1 MIELT
6 SQTIGYLVLATL
18 DSKTRDVESVIRDF
32 KRCLNHYDAWAES
45 FFSFSALDIEQ
56 VFKVGDEVALVA
68 PINRSLFPSTT
79 TATCQANGSLTLVH
93 MFQSSRFVPIGNTP
107 VMVQRIDPNGGPLGE
122 PIHKTIGPSGILEIT
137 ECDRNQQYRVSFYPN
152 VSNTHFKA
160 LYASYQA
167 VLAPLE
173 GWLRAEWTSTFEP
186 LWEGYSEANFLK
198 RYLSLHQ
205 AYARGFGEAL
215 YALWDSL
222 KQLFQWLS
230 DPMGYAEKLLHYLSQ
245 EEFEKLLK
253 LGTESLA
260 KGLLVL
266 SDEPLLFIYVSAMV
280 SWMRML
286 PPPYMNELLG
296 EISADVLINLLL
308 CLATAGMGMAVRLS
322 TKVLGG
328 IKSQRARRW
337 LEHMAGQFGKFRVDD
352 HAEVAKPI
360 LLGSSATP
368 IRTIPDVP
376 LKAGDQVVSNPV
388 PLVRDKVGQ
397 RTVLV
402 RQEPVDDVPVSARNP
417 AGDAATSSDKTA
429 TNGCPVSMV
438 TGEELLTLTDGTL
451 DGVLPFEWTRLYRTS
466 AVEVDCG
473 LGFGWS
479 HSLAHR
485 LSVSG
490 DSVVW
495 TDHEHRSTTLPLP
508 TVSRPAITN
517 SLAEAAIYLGAL
529 PDELVLSQGSRFYH
543 FRDGV
548 LTAISDAYDNR
559 LRIFRNYLGQIE
571 RLDNGVGRSLF
582 LRYASGRIVAVDY
595 QIERAVDDGPFVWV
609 TEQNVV
615 SYAYDAAGRLVS
627 ATNAVGE
634 SEIYRYDEQHVILER
649 GLAGGASFFW
659 EWERSGKAARCVR
672 HWASFSQ
679 MDTRYAW
686 DDNGQVT
693 VFNADSSQE
702 VYVHDQRARLVR
714 RVDPDGA
721 EHFKSYDDKGR
732 LTVEQD
738 PLGGITAYQYDEA
751 GRLVALFP
759 GDDEPTSYEHDNG
772 FVRVVRR
779 GETVWKYER
788 NDQGDVTRRT
798 DPDGHSTDYSYNKR
812 GQLTQVWL
820 PDHSCHRLVW
830 NERGQLLEEQLPNG
844 GIKRYRYDDLGR
856 KISQEDEHGALT
868 QFEWNHVGRLVQ
880 IVLPSGDTRKY
891 TYNSYGKITAERDEL
906 GHVTRYEYTDG
917 LHLISRRINADGS
930 QVKYRYDNVRLLLTE
945 IENEVGETYR
955 LQYHANGLI
964 QQETGFDGQRTAYV
978 YDLNGNL
985 QEKTEHGD
993 DGSQLV
999 TRYERDYAGRLV
1011 RKTLPDGNHVDYAY
1025 DRQGNLLSVEDGHW
1039 ALAYEYD
1046 SQNRLTAEHQGWG
1059 TLRYGYDACG
1069 QLQNLRLPDNNRL
1082 TFNHDKG
1089 GHLATVELNGET
1101 LTSHLFKAGQEHQ
1114 RQQGQLLSHYHYD
1127 DQQRLHAHAVTQQQ
1141 HTLYQRH
1148 YDYDKAGNLTHLL
1161 DTHKGEHHYHYD
1173 PLNRLTHADHSQAEL
1188 ERFAHDPAG
1197 NLLMQNRPGP
1207 DIVAGNRLM
1216 IQGDHHYDYDAFGNL
1231 IRERRGKVHQLVTE
1245 YRYDCQHRLIGLKK
1259 PNGQTASYRYDPF
1272 GRRISKTV
1280 DGIKTEF
1287 FWQGEKL
1294 IAEHHADR
1302 HRSYLYEPD
1311 SFRPLA
1317 LLEGFGPNETK
1328 AYHYQLDHL
1337 GTPQELTDTNGEIVW
1352 SAHYRAYGEISRLDI
1367 RKIEN
1372 PLRFQGQYFDPESGL
1387 HYNRHRYYNPDI
1399 GRYLTPDPVKLAG
1412 GINAYQYVPNP
1423 TGWVDPLGLSSCP
1436 DGDGCKQGA
1445 ISQRSSPSVN
1455 DGEPTLPQLTRA
1467 KRQERIDELAE
1478 ANAYRR
1484 LDELE
1489 KATPG
1494 AHFLEKHGA
1503 QTTLASQL
1511 ERLNTARNP
1520 TTGTI
1525 ERYTSGPNVGEPKY
1539 PPAATHYLS
1548 HKDQLNSIYRAQ
1560 LIFRRNGLAASLQPM
1575 DMGKIVGEGYSRT
1588 NMEYSQQRK
1597 ARVILNNQGKPK
1609 TAYTEK

>member
-1 MIELT
+1 MTHPSRIALIEFELDGFHQ
-6 SQTIGYLVLATL
+6 SLVIYRQHMDAWYSRAL
-18 DSKTRDVESVIRDF
+18 DSVSHGLDMPSLLGMDRVLRVGESQRAVSIADADFSTVAQCPVGGELKIESLFESV
-32 KRCLNHYDAWAES
+32 YD
-45 FFSFSALDIEQ
+45 
-56 VFKVGDEVALVA
+56 
-68 PINRSLFPSTT
+68 
-79 TATCQANGSLTLVH
+79 
-93 MFQSSRFVPIGNTP
+93 VPIGNIP
-107 VMVQRIDPNGGPLGE
+107 VEVIGLDDGSSTVVMLDEQGKGSHHCAAGGRYQVRVQGG
-122 PIHKTIGPSGILEIT
+122 
-137 ECDRNQQYRVSFYPN
+137 VSAEQ
-152 VSNTHFKA
+152 VDA
-160 LYASYQA
+160 LFASYAGLTGDLEQWLRSEWSGFKPRWEQSTA
-167 VLAPLE
+167 SAIGSGVLAGSWAAIRDVWDSIKLVQAILDDPLKYVE
-173 GWLRAEWTSTFEP
+173 QLGAEAAKLAQLATDAPKVMEQAMLLASDEAALFLMLRTAMIWLDALPPGEMAEMAAGFVVSLLIDLVIGVVLTIALP
-186 LWEGYSEANFLK
+186 AAGVA
-198 RYLSLHQ
+198 YLSLRLVKYGGQILDAATGFVRGLLGILTKFMQ
-205 AYARGFGEAL
+205 AVDRYKAVAVRGVVGG
-215 YALWDSL
+215 L
-222 KQLFQWLS
+222 KQGRLQMRWKARQNAMLKQ
-230 DPMGYAEKLLHYLSQ
+230 AEH
-245 EEFEKLLK
+245 
-253 LGTESLA
+253 
-260 KGLLVL
+260 
-266 SDEPLLFIYVSAMV
+266 
-280 SWMRML
+280 
-286 PPPYMNELLG
+286 
-296 EISADVLINLLL
+296 
-308 CLATAGMGMAVRLS
+308 
-322 TKVLGG
+322 
-328 IKSQRARRW
+328 
-337 LEHMAGQFGKFRVDD
+337 
-352 HAEVAKPI
+352 
-360 LLGSSATP
+360 
-368 IRTIPDVP
+368 
-376 LKAGDQVVSNPV
+376 
-388 PLVRDKVGQ
+388 
-397 RTVLV
+397 
-402 RQEPVDDVPVSARNP
+402 VDDVPAVGKNP
-417 AGDAATSSDKTA
+417 AGDAAASSDKTA

-438 TGEELLTLTDGTL
+438 TGEELLTLTDGKL
-451 DGVLPFEWTRLYRTS
+451 DGILPFEWTRLYRTS

-495 TDHEHRSTTLPLP
+495 IDHENRSTTLPLP

-517 SLAEAAIYLGAL
+517 SLAEAAIYLGSL

-559 LRIFRNYLGQIE
+559 LRISRNYLGQIE

-582 LRYASGRIVAVDY
+582 LRYALGRIVAVDY
-595 QIERAVDDGPFVWV
+595 QVERDVDDGPFVWV
-609 TEQNVV
+609 REQNVV
-615 SYAYDAAGRLVS
+615 SYAYDNFGRLVS

-634 SEIYRYDEQHVILER
+634 SEVYRYDEQHVILER

-693 VFNADSSQE
+693 VFNADGSQE
-702 VYVHDQRARLVR
+702 VYVHDQRARLVQ

-721 EHFKSYDDKGR
+721 EHFKSYDEKGR

-738 PLGGITAYQYDEA
+738 PLGAITAYQYDEA

-759 GDDEPTSYEHDNG
+759 GNDEPTTYEHDNG

-779 GETVWKYER
+779 GEAVWKYER

-856 KISQEDEHGALT
+856 KISLEDEHGALT

-891 TYNSYGKITAERDEL
+891 TYNAYGKITSERDEL
-906 GHVTRYEYTDG
+906 GHVTRYEYADG
-917 LHLISRRINADGS
+917 LHLISRRINADGT

-955 LQYHANGLI
+955 LQYHANGLL
-964 QQETGFDGQRTAYV
+964 QQETGFDGQRTAYL

-999 TRYERDYAGRLV
+999 THYERDYAGRLV
-1011 RKTLPDGNHVDYAY
+1011 RKALPDGNRVDYAY

-1069 QLQNLRLPDNNRL
+1069 QLQNLRLPDSNRVA
-1082 TFNHDKG
+1082 FNHGKG
-1089 GHLATVELNGET
+1089 GHLVTVELNGET

-1114 RQQGQLLSHYHYD
+1114 RQQGQLISHYHYD

-1148 YDYDKAGNLTHLL
+1148 YDYDKSGNLTRLL
-1161 DTHKGEHHYHYD
+1161 DTHKGDHHYHYD
-1173 PLNRLTHADHSQAEL
+1173 PLNRLTRANHSQGEQ
-1188 ERFAHDPAG
+1188 ERFGHDPAG

-1231 IRERRGKVHQLVTE
+1231 IRERRGKGHQLVTE
-1245 YRYDCQHRLIGLKK
+1245 YRYDCQHRLIGIKK

-1280 DGIKTEF
+1280 DSTTTEF
-1287 FWQGEKL
+1287 FWQGDRL
-1294 IAEHHADR
+1294 IAEHQTDR

-1317 LLEGFGPNETK
+1317 LLEGFGPKETK

-1337 GTPQELTDTNGEIVW
+1337 GTPQELTDPNGEIVW

-1367 RKIEN
+1367 GKVDN
-1372 PLRFQGQYFDPESGL
+1372 PLRFQGQYFDQESGL

-1412 GINAYQYVPNP
+1412 GINAYQYAPNP

-1436 DGDGCKQGA
+1436 GGDGCKQGA

-1548 HKDQLNSIYRAQ
+1548 HRDQLNSIYRAQ

-1575 DMGKIVGEGYSRT
+1575 DMGKIIGEGYSKT
-1588 NMEYSQQRK
+1588 SMEYSQQRK

>member
-1 MIELT
+1 
-6 SQTIGYLVLATL
+6 
-18 DSKTRDVESVIRDF
+18 R
-32 KRCLNHYDAWAES
+32 W
-45 FFSFSALDIEQ
+45 
-56 VFKVGDEVALVA
+56 
-68 PINRSLFPSTT
+68 
-79 TATCQANGSLTLVH
+79 
-93 MFQSSRFVPIGNTP
+93 
-107 VMVQRIDPNGGPLGE
+107 
-122 PIHKTIGPSGILEIT
+122 
-137 ECDRNQQYRVSFYPN
+137 
-152 VSNTHFKA
+152 KA
-160 LYASYQA
+160 RQNA
-167 VLAPLE
+167 VL
-173 GWLRAEWTSTFEP
+173 
-186 LWEGYSEANFLK
+186 K
-198 RYLSLHQ
+198 Q
-205 AYARGFGEAL
+205 A
-215 YALWDSL
+215 
-222 KQLFQWLS
+222 
-230 DPMGYAEKLLHYLSQ
+230 
-245 EEFEKLLK
+245 
-253 LGTESLA
+253 
-260 KGLLVL
+260 
-266 SDEPLLFIYVSAMV
+266 
-280 SWMRML
+280 
-286 PPPYMNELLG
+286 
-296 EISADVLINLLL
+296 
-308 CLATAGMGMAVRLS
+308 
-322 TKVLGG
+322 
-328 IKSQRARRW
+328 
-337 LEHMAGQFGKFRVDD
+337 
-352 HAEVAKPI
+352 
-360 LLGSSATP
+360 
-368 IRTIPDVP
+368 
-376 LKAGDQVVSNPV
+376 
-388 PLVRDKVGQ
+388 
-397 RTVLV
+397 
-402 RQEPVDDVPVSARNP
+402 EPVDDVPVSARNP
-417 AGDAATSSDKTA
+417 AGDAAASSDKTV

-451 DGVLPFEWTRLYRTS
+451 DGILPFEWTRLYRTS
-466 AVEVDCG
+466 AVEVDGG

-495 TDHEHRSTTLPLP
+495 TDHENRSTTLPLP

-517 SLAEAAIYLGAL
+517 SLAEAAIYLGSL
-529 PDELVLSQGSRFYH
+529 PDELVLSQGLRFYH

-615 SYAYDAAGRLVS
+615 SYGYDNFGRLVS

-634 SEIYRYDEQHVILER
+634 SEVYRYDEQHVILER
-649 GLAGGASFFW
+649 SLAGGASFFW
-659 EWERSGKAARCVR
+659 AWERPGKAARCVR

-693 VFNADSSQE
+693 VFNADGSQE

-721 EHFKSYDDKGR
+721 EHFKSYDEKGR

-738 PLGGITAYQYDEA
+738 PLGAITAYQYDEA

-759 GDDEPTSYEHDNG
+759 GNDEPTTYEHDDG

-798 DPDGHSTDYSYNKR
+798 DPDGNFTDYSYNKY

-844 GIKRYRYDDLGR
+844 GIKRYRYDNRGR

-891 TYNSYGKITAERDEL
+891 TYNAYGKITSERDEL
-906 GHVTRYEYTDG
+906 GHVTRYEYADG
-917 LHLISRRINADGS
+917 LHLISRRINADGT

-964 QQETGFDGQRTAYV
+964 QQETGFDGQRTAYI

-999 TRYERDYAGRLV
+999 TRYERDHAGRLV
-1011 RKTLPDGNHVDYAY
+1011 RKTLPDGNLIDYTY

-1059 TLRYGYDACG
+1059 SLRYGYDACG
-1069 QLQNLRLPDNNRL
+1069 QLQNLRLPDNNRVV
-1082 TFNHDKG
+1082 FNHDKG

-1114 RQQGQLLSHYHYD
+1114 RQQGQLISHYHYD

-1148 YDYDKAGNLTHLL
+1148 YDYDKSGNLIRLH
-1161 DTHKGEHHYHYD
+1161 DTRKGEHYYHYD
-1173 PLNRLTHADHSQAEL
+1173 PLSRLTRADHSQGEQ
-1188 ERFAHDPAG
+1188 EHFAHDPAG
-1197 NLLMQNRPGP
+1197 NLLMQDRPGP

-1231 IRERRGKVHQLVTE
+1231 IRERRGKGHQLVTK
-1245 YRYDCQHRLIGLKK
+1245 YRYDCQHRLIGIKK

-1280 DGIKTEF
+1280 DGVTTEF
-1287 FWQGEKL
+1287 FWQGDRL
-1294 IAEHHADR
+1294 IAEHQTEC

-1317 LLEGFGPNETK
+1317 LLEGFGPKETK
-1328 AYHYQLDHL
+1328 PYHYQLDHL

-1352 SAHYRAYGEISRLDI
+1352 SAHYRSYGEISRLDI
-1367 RKIEN
+1367 NKIDN

-1412 GINAYQYVPNP
+1412 GINAYQYVSNP
-1423 TGWVDPLGLSSCP
+1423 TGWVDPLGLSCKKTNCP
-1436 DGDGCKQGA
+1436 EG
-1445 ISQRSSPSVN
+1445 PYSV
-1455 DGEPTLPQLTRA
+1455 
-1467 KRQERIDELAE
+1467 IV
-1478 ANAYRR
+1478 
-1484 LDELE
+1484 
-1489 KATPG
+1489 PG
-1494 AHFLEKHGA
+1494 G
-1503 QTTLASQL
+1503 
-1511 ERLNTARNP
+1511 
-1520 TTGTI
+1520 
-1525 ERYTSGPNVGEPKY
+1525 
-1539 PPAATHYLS
+1539 
-1548 HKDQLNSIYRAQ
+1548 
-1560 LIFRRNGLAASLQPM
+1560 GLAAHEKAGGHLMKKHIGRSDKQLLDRLKQEPHIPAASTFY
-1575 DMGKIVGEGYSRT
+1575 DRATAEQEVSTVLDKNKAKIDKFLKGTKNQTVITQKTEYPVGTSFKRNSTTAVSGKEIQLIIRRDHNMHTGYRIHT
-1588 NMEYSQQRK
+1588 GFPN
-1597 ARVILNNQGKPK
+1597 P
-1609 TAYTEK
+1609 